1 MSSSLQVLLRPIVF
15 IAPCRNSSSLAASS
29 SSCANGGQQHST
41 RLRIF
46 TTTPAGRRRALGAL
60 PLPGAG
66 PAPGCRSRSAH
77 SPAQRPTTTTTTNKG
92 VESPKSM
99 VQSER
104 RSTRAA
110 TRRRTVAETERGA
123 RDVGTRASRLTRHT
137 ALPRRRGRGLAPCAR
152 RALSGL

>member
-1 MSSSLQVLLRPIVF
+1 MQKQQLSSRLIIIV
-15 IAPCRNSSSLAASS
+15 CKRRTE
-29 SSCANGGQQHST
+29 QHST

-92 VESPKSM
+92 VESPKSISIWSK
-99 VQSER
+99 VQR

-137 ALPRRRGRGLAPCAR
+137 ALPRRIGRGLAPCAR